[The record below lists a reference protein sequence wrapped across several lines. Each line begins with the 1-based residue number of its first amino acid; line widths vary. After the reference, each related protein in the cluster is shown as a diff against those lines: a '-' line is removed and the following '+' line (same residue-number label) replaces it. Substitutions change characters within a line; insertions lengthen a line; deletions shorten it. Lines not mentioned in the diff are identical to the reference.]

1 MTGPAPRLQPAPA
14 GATLRGGG
22 RVARVAQERRIAGRP
37 VPLQGGGDLAGRIRA
52 RLEAEPDAPLH
63 ARLGAAIRAAIGDG
77 EIRPGTRLPGERD
90 LAASLDV
97 SRVTLRRALEELG
110 AAGLLQRQHGARSVV
125 MPRLEKAV
133 SRLTGFS
140 DDMRARGRVPGARWL
155 SRTVARP
162 TPAEVMGLDLPSRG
176 RVLRLERVRLADGE
190 PVAVER
196 AAIPLDVLPDPGL
209 VGDSLYEALD
219 ARGLRPVRGMQ
230 RMRAEPAREAEAGVL
245 GVGPGTPLFC
255 VERRCFAA
263 TGRCVEFTETRYLG
277 TAYDFVTD
285 LTE

>member
-1 MTGPAPRLQPAPA
+1 M
-14 GATLRGGG
+14 
-22 RVARVAQERRIAGRP
+22 VQERRIAARP
-37 VPLQGGGDLAGRIRA
+37 GPPGGPAGGLAEGIRA
-52 RLEAEPDAPLH
+52 RLDAEPDAPLH
-63 ARLGAAIRAAIGDG
+63 ARLGGAIRRAIDDG
-77 EIRPGTRLPGERD
+77 EVPPGTRLPGERD
-90 LAASLDV
+90 LAAGLGV
-97 SRVTLRRALEELG
+97 SRVTLRRALEDLS
-110 AAGLLQRQHGARSVV
+110 AAGLLLRQHGARSMV
-125 MPRLEKAV
+125 MSRLEKAV